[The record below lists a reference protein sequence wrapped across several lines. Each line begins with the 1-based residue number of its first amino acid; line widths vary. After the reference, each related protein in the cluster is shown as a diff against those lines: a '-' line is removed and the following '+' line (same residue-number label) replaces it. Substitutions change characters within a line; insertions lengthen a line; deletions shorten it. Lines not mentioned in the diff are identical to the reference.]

1 MATRLQSTARWLRW
15 LTPGLQIKRWLLLLM
30 ASELVLVLGVAY
42 ALKEIYKATPLP
54 SEFYWITLQFLP
66 YWARATI
73 FGLLGVGL
81 LLFSY
86 LNLTQPLL
94 GPFLPGNSASSIV
107 EIIHAF
113 RVRGR
118 GPRIVAIGGGTGL
131 SSLLR
136 GLKTYTSNLSAIVTV
151 ADDGGSSGRL
161 RDEYRILPPGDFR
174 QCLIALADAEP
185 LMKQLFDHRFK
196 EGSLDGHSFGNL
208 FILAMAD
215 VTGNFEHALRESGK
229 LLAVKGTI
237 VPSTLQDVTLVASIN
252 GHTVEG
258 ESNIPKQKQPISRV
272 FLRPDGAQVNP
283 EAPEA
288 IRNAEL
294 IVIGPGWLYWSILP
308 NLLVEGMVEA
318 IKASPALKVYICN
331 LASQQG
337 ETDGYDVD
345 DYLRVIREHVGSNIF
360 DFVLVNSNNAHM
372 PTGGQSQVIFRP
384 EDSTTH
390 PEVRFI
396 GADVVN
402 ARLPSHPDPDKLA
415 RSIMRK
421 VWQGAA
427 ATGGPRGARAH
438 AAPP

>member
-1 MATRLQSTARWLRW
+1 MATRLQSKTNWLRW
-15 LTPGLQIKRWLLLLM
+15 LTPGLEIKRWLLLLM
-30 ASELVLVLGVAY
+30 VSELVVVLGFAY
-42 ALKEIYKATPLP
+42 FLKAFYETATLP
-54 SEFYWITLQFLP
+54 SQFYYITLQFWP
-66 YWARATI
+66 HWARAII
-73 FGLLGVGL
+73 FGTLGLGL

-86 LNLTQPLL
+86 VKLTQSVL
-94 GPFLPGNSASSIV
+94 GPFLPGNSTSSIV
-107 EIIHAF
+107 DVIHAF
-113 RVRGR
+113 RLKGR

-136 GLKTYTSNLSAIVTV
+136 GLKTYTSNLSVIVTV

-208 FILAMAD
+208 FIMAMAD

-229 LLAVKGTI
+229 VLAVKGTI

-258 ESNIPKQKQPISRV
+258 ESKIPQQNAPITQV
-272 FLRPDGAQVNP
+272 FLKPDGAQVNP
-283 EAPEA
+283 EAAQA
-288 IRNAEL
+288 ILNAEL
-294 IVIGPGWLYWSILP
+294 VVIGPGSLYTSILP

-318 IKASPALKVYICN
+318 IKASPALKVLICN
-331 LASQQG
+331 LASQKG
-337 ETDGYDVD
+337 ETEGYCVD

-360 DFVLVNSNNAHM
+360 DFVLVNSNHSHM
-372 PTGGQSQVIFRP
+372 PTGGQSQVIFRS
-384 EDSTTH
+384 EDATKH

-396 GADVVN
+396 PADVVN
-402 ARLPSHPDPDKLA
+402 VRLPSHHDPDKLA
-415 RSIMRK
+415 RAIMRR
-421 VWQGAA
+421 VWQA
-427 ATGGPRGARAH
+427 
-438 AAPP
+438 

>member
-1 MATRLQSTARWLRW
+1 MATRLQSTTRLLRW
-15 LTPGLQIKRWLLLLM
+15 LTPGLEIKRWLLLLM
-30 ASELVLVLGVAY
+30 FAELVLVLGFAY
-42 ALKEIYKATPLP
+42 GLKALYTTAELP
-54 SEFYWITLQFLP
+54 HQFYYITLQFLP
-66 YWARATI
+66 YWLRAVI
-73 FGLLGVGL
+73 FGTLGIGVL
-81 LLFSY
+81 IFSY
-86 LNLTQPLL
+86 LKLTQSVL
-94 GPFLPGNSASSIV
+94 GPFLPGNSSSSMV

-113 RVRGR
+113 RLKSR

-208 FILAMAD
+208 FIMAMAD

-229 LLAVKGTI
+229 VLAVKGTI
-237 VPSTLQDVTLVASIN
+237 IPSTLQDVTLVASIN

-258 ESNIPKQKQPISRV
+258 ESKIPKQNAPISQV
-272 FLRPDGAQVNP
+272 FLKPDGALLNP
-283 EAPEA
+283 EAAQA
-288 IRNAEL
+288 ILNAEL
-294 IVIGPGWLYWSILP
+294 VVIGPGSLYTSILP

-331 LASQQG
+331 LAAQHG
-337 ETDGYDVD
+337 ETDGYNVD
-345 DYLRVIREHVGSNIF
+345 DYLRVIDQHIGSNIF

-384 EDSTTH
+384 EDSSKH
-390 PEVRFI
+390 PDVRFI

-402 ARLPSHPDPDKLA
+402 VRVPSHHDPDKLA

-421 VWQGAA
+421 VWQA
-427 ATGGPRGARAH
+427 
-438 AAPP
+438 

>member
-1 MATRLQSTARWLRW
+1 MANRLQSTTRWLRW
-15 LTPGLQIKRWLLLLM
+15 LTPGLEIKRWLLLLM
-30 ASELVLVLGVAY
+30 FSELVLVLGFAY
-42 ALKEIYKATPLP
+42 GLKALYKTAELP
-54 SEFYWITLQFLP
+54 AQFYWITLQFLP
-66 YWARATI
+66 HWLRAI
-73 FGLLGVGL
+73 VFGALGIGLLVY
-81 LLFSY
+81 SY
-86 LNLTQPLL
+86 LKLTQSVL
-94 GPFLPGNSASSIV
+94 GPFLPGNSPNSLVDIL
-107 EIIHAF
+107 HAF
-113 RVRGR
+113 RLKGR

-136 GLKTYTSNLSAIVTV
+136 GLKTYTSNLYAIVTV

-196 EGSLDGHSFGNL
+196 EGSLNGHSFGNL
-208 FILAMAD
+208 FIMAMAD

-229 LLAVKGTI
+229 VLAVKGTI

-252 GHTVEG
+252 GNTVEG
-258 ESNIPKQKQPISRV
+258 ESKIPMQNAPITRV
-272 FLRPDGAQVNP
+272 FLKPDGAQVNP
-283 EAPEA
+283 EAAQA
-288 IRNAEL
+288 ILNAEL
-294 IVIGPGWLYWSILP
+294 VVIGPGSLYTSILP

-331 LASQQG
+331 LASQRG

-345 DYLRVIREHVGSNIF
+345 DYLRVIREHVGSNLF
-360 DFVLVNSNNAHM
+360 DFVVVNSNHAHL
-372 PTGGQSQVIFRP
+372 PTGGQSQVVFRP
-384 EDSTTH
+384 EDSTRH

-402 ARLPSHPDPDKLA
+402 VRVPSHHDPDKLA

-421 VWQGAA
+421 VWQA
-427 ATGGPRGARAH
+427 
-438 AAPP
+438 

>member
-1 MATRLQSTARWLRW
+1 MATRLQSTTRWLRW

-42 ALKEIYKATPLP
+42 ALKEIYQTAKLP
-54 SEFYWITLQFLP
+54 AEFYYITLQFLP
-66 YWARATI
+66 YWARAVI
-73 FGLLGVGL
+73 FGGLGVGL

-86 LNLTQPLL
+86 LKLTQSVL
-94 GPFLPGNSASSIV
+94 GPFLPGNSTSSIV

-113 RVRGR
+113 RLRGR

-136 GLKTYTSNLSAIVTV
+136 GLKTYTSNLSVIVTV

-208 FILAMAD
+208 FIMAMAD
-215 VTGNFEHALRESGK
+215 VTGNFEQALRESGK
-229 LLAVKGTI
+229 VLAVKGTI
-237 VPSTLQDVTLVASIN
+237 LPSTLQDVTLVASIN
-252 GHTVEG
+252 GGMVAG
-258 ESNIPKQKQPISRV
+258 ESKIPMQNAPINHV
-272 FLRPDGAQVNP
+272 FLKPDGAQINP
-283 EAPEA
+283 EAAQA
-288 IRNAEL
+288 ILSAEL
-294 IVIGPGWLYWSILP
+294 IIVGPGSLYTSIMP

-331 LASQQG
+331 LAAQSG
-337 ETDGYDVD
+337 ETDGYGVD
-345 DYLRVIREHVGSNIF
+345 DYLRVIQEHVGSNLF
-360 DFVLVNSNNAHM
+360 DFVLVNSNVAHT
-372 PTGGQSQVIFRP
+372 PTGGQSQVIFKTA
-384 EDSTTH
+384 DSNKH

-396 GADVVN
+396 AADVVN
-402 ARLPSHPDPDKLA
+402 TKLPSHHDPDKLA
-415 RSIMRK
+415 RTIMRK
-421 VWQGAA
+421 VWQA
-427 ATGGPRGARAH
+427 
-438 AAPP
+438 